1 MINPYGLRK
10 RRQDKR
16 NEKIAILEYDNYML
30 SEENKILDEF
40 QWDAIKVLT
49 YFKHGRPEEA
59 QELLSQLIGK
69 HECNIITIPPK
80 EDKQCFN
87 L

>member
-1 MINPYGLRK
+1 MTKPYGLRK
-10 RRQDKR
+10 RQQDK
-16 NEKIAILEYDNYML
+16 KADKVAQLEYDNYIL
-30 SEENKILDEF
+30 KEETKILDEF

-69 HECNIITIPPK
+69 HECYIITIAPK
-80 EDKQCFN
+80 EDKPCYN